1 MRLHPALL
9 LLPLLAACTG
19 PSTIQTSASG
29 SMRREIQQDIL
40 DAQGLHHAD
49 CPVGRI
55 TAARIV
61 QRGDGATQELWTL
74 EGCGKTY
81 LYDVTV
87 RHDDEGGQVSV
98 HEHEATEP

>member
-1 MRLHPALL
+1 MRLLPALALL
-9 LLPLLAACTG
+9 LTLAACDG
-19 PSTIQTSASG
+19 PSAIQTTATG

-55 TAARIV
+55 TVARIV
-61 QRGDGATQELWTL
+61 QRGDDATQELWTL

-98 HEHEATEP
+98 HEHETTEP